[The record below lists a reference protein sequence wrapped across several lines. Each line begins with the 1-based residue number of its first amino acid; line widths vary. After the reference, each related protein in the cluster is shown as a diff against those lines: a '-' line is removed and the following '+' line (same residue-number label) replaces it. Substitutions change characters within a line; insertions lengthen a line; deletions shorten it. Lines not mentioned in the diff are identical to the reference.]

1 MPHREQR
8 IRTDDRMRELGLQA
22 AFFSDPDSVTWLSGY
37 APPRAVGTTPFL
49 GHPGFVWYED
59 GSYTLL
65 VQDGQSA
72 ATAGLAA
79 DPDMRV
85 ASYLSFT
92 VDAPIAV
99 HANMA
104 TLLSQVLGGARRG
117 PVGIECLQLPLHLHE
132 TLASVASSFE
142 PIDGLLVP
150 LRMVKT
156 DEELLALRRNFSLTD
171 VGHAAARHA
180 VTVGA
185 REIDVWTSVQGGIQR
200 HAGKRVTL
208 GNDCVAGSRL
218 ANIGGWPGTAELR
231 PHDSLIL
238 DLSTNVEGYWSDSCM
253 TYYASGPN
261 PHQRELHALV
271 LDALAYGETLLRPG
285 VVARDVDANMRA
297 FMERAGVAVYP
308 HHSGHGV
315 GVSPHEEP
323 RLTPYD
329 TVPLEPGM
337 VVMLE
342 PGVYEPGVTAVRIE
356 HAYLITDT
364 GPERLTTHDTS
375 I

>member
-8 IRTDDRMRELGLQA
+8 LRTNDRLRELGLQA
-22 AFFSDPDSVTWLSGY
+22 AFFSDPDSVTWLTGY

-59 GSYTLL
+59 GRYTLL
-65 VQDGQSA
+65 VQDGRPA

-85 ASYLSFT
+85 EPYRGFT
-92 VDAPIAV
+92 VDGPIAV
-99 HANMA
+99 HENMA
-104 TLLSQVLGGARRG
+104 MLLDVVLGGARRG
-117 PVGIECLQLPLHLHE
+117 RVGIERLQLPYHLHE
-132 TLASVASSFE
+132 TLASIASSFE

-150 LRMVKT
+150 MRMVKT
-156 DEELLALRRNFSLTD
+156 DEELRALRSNFSLTD
-171 VGHAAARHA
+171 VGHAAALDA

-185 REIDVWTSVQGGIQR
+185 REIDVWTSVQGAVQR
-200 HAGKRVTL
+200 HAGRRVTL
-208 GNDCVAGSRL
+208 GNDCVVGSRR
-218 ANIGGWPGTAELR
+218 ANTGGWPESAELML
-231 PHDSLIL
+231 HDSLVL
-238 DLSTNVEGYWSDSCM
+238 DLSTNLEGYWSDSCM
-253 TYYASGPN
+253 TYYAGGPN
-261 PHQRELHALV
+261 PHQRDLHAVV

-285 VVARDVDANMRA
+285 AVARDVDASMRA

-329 TVPLEPGM
+329 RVPLAPGM

-356 HAYLITDT
+356 HAYLITDS
-364 GPERLTTHDTS
+364 GPDRLTTHDTS
-375 I
+375 V